1 MSSPPNHRLPPPQRE
16 SAPLTGSRVPDF
28 FVVGQPKSGTTAFY
42 EMLRQHPRIYLPEL
56 KEPMFLAQDMP
67 LRQPALVQGLPESL
81 DEYLQLFGTARA
93 DQIAGDASTLYLLS
107 TVAAS
112 EIASLNRKA
121 KIVAIFREPAAFLR
135 SFHLE
140 SIRAHNEDVKDLR
153 RAMALEHER
162 RVGEALP
169 KGCLRPE
176 LLFYSRHVRYT
187 EQLTRFH
194 RVLPAEQIMVIIYDD
209 FLADNVGTVTKVLGF
224 LGVGGQMDIAE
235 VRANA
240 TRAVRSPRVANWVQ
254 RLWAGTSPVGHVLK
268 STATAV
274 VPRRLR
280 RAVVARMMDVVVFGD
295 APPPDA
301 ELMAELRARF
311 RGEVEQFGQYIG
323 RDLVAQWGY

>member
-1 MSSPPNHRLPPPQRE
+1 MRSPPNHRLPPPHRE
-16 SAPLTGSRVPDF
+16 SALLTGSRVPDF
-28 FVVGQPKSGTTAFY
+28 FVVGQPKSGTTALY
-42 EMLRQHPRIYLPEL
+42 EMLRQHPRIFLPEL
-56 KEPMFLAQDMP
+56 KEPMFLARDMP
-67 LRQPALVQGLPESL
+67 LRQPALVRGLPESL
-81 DEYLQLFGTARA
+81 DEYLQLFGTAGP

-121 KIVAIFREPAAFLR
+121 KVVAIFREPTAFLR

-153 RAMALEHER
+153 HAMSLEDER
-162 RVGEALP
+162 RTGMALP

-176 LLFYSRHVRYT
+176 LLFYSRHVCYT
-187 EQLTRFH
+187 EQLARFH

-209 FLADNVGTVTKVLGF
+209 FLADNLGTVKKVLGF
-224 LGVGGQMDIAE
+224 LGVKSHMDVVE

-240 TRAVRSPRVANWVQ
+240 TRAVRSPSVANWAQ
-254 RLWAGTSPVGHVLK
+254 RLWTGANPVGHVLR

-274 VPRRLR
+274 VPSRIR
-280 RAVVARMMDVVVFGD
+280 RAVIGRLMDVVVFGD

-311 RGEVEQFGQYIG
+311 RGEIEQFGQYIG